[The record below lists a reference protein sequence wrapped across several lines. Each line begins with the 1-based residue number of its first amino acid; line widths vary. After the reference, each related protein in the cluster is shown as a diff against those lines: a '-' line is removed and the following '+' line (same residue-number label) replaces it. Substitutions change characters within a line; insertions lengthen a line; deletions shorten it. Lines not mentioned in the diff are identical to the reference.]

1 MVPRESDRSG
11 VYHRDTAMVLTAD
24 RLLLLL
30 LCGWI
35 ELAAAAGPRGVARPT
50 TQPHLEEGET
60 RTYHRADRARVG
72 VGVGDDDYYPIR
84 VKLRLA
90 ADGAGELSMGRGDG
104 TYEAPAPAARHA
116 DPEHPLEDGLV
127 FRVDPELGDG
137 YFVELTGPNSLLVF
151 HQPPGSPGLLSLA
164 RPKLF
169 WRVFSDADIAQMDVD
184 DAVLQ
189 VEQFVRQYRRH
200 LERTAEQN
208 DDLFLHRA
216 DVEAAFRP
224 AAMSLQD
231 TIRRMEA
238 RHTLRTDK
246 EQLESAKNGLCETFN
261 SMTKWATD
269 VEAAFLDG
277 DDDGRG
283 GGGGGNPTA
292 AAGAAAIFTEREH
305 ALLAPITTAASQ
317 EITSLLLKHAGADD
331 PANPHREENAR
342 VLRSPEFARA
352 LTEALSAT
360 AAASPHLVAVV
371 RKAGETEKT
380 VTEFA
385 ESAAAAAQEM
395 VDTIKKDIVDKEALV
410 QQATARL
417 ETAAA
422 AAAPASTDKDDDA
435 AAAAATRS
443 SSPEPEDTPEISC
456 ARSALVGGA
465 HAMVPGEGKMAK
477 GQLQAHQRKGVL
489 AAVFKS
495 NWKSPEIRGL
505 LDTIRFTN
513 SLRLDHADGTRTEL
527 EANVD
532 VNSILQASSASMD
545 VELKATHTGQGFEV
559 GGTARVVVSE
569 AGAQKADL
577 ALFAATKRQ
586 LSGGRTLRSGIFL
599 DVAAMP
605 GDAAGSDSNQFSL
618 RTRSELETAS
628 GTRLR
633 VDADLERRLDGS
645 SRAGLGLGASANL
658 GSLLSSPLW
667 EDTELT
673 ANARAD
679 SDWGGGLGGGGQSFG
694 ASVGI
699 KIKF

>member
-1 MVPRESDRSG
+1 MM
-11 VYHRDTAMVLTAD
+11 ALCA
-24 RLLLLL
+24 LLL
-30 LCGWI
+30 LCAWTG
-35 ELAAAAGPRGVARPT
+35 LAAAAGPRGAGRPRA
-50 TQPHLEEGET
+50 HRHVEEGET
-60 RTYHRADRARVG
+60 RTFHRADRARAG
-72 VGVGDDDYYPIR
+72 VGAGDDYGPIR
-84 VKLRLA
+84 VKLRLTG
-90 ADGAGELSMGRGDG
+90 DRQRGGFFSMGHGDG
-104 TYEAPAPAARHA
+104 TYEAPAPAARYA

-127 FRVDPELGDG
+127 FRVDPEQGDG

-169 WRVFSDADIAQMDVD
+169 WRVFSDAEIAQMDVD
-184 DAVLQ
+184 DAILQ

-208 DDLFLHRA
+208 DDIFLHRA

-269 VEAAFLDG
+269 VEAAFF
-277 DDDGRG
+277 G
-283 GGGGGNPTA
+283 GGDVGGSSGSGSGGKPTA
-292 AAGAAAIFTEREH
+292 AADIFTERER

-342 VLRSPEFARA
+342 VLRSPEFAQA

-360 AAASPHLVAVV
+360 VAASPSLVAVV
-371 RKAGETEKT
+371 RKAGEAEKT

-395 VDTIKKDIVDKEALV
+395 VNNIKKDIADNEASV
-410 QQATARL
+410 QQATAQL
-417 ETAAA
+417 ETATA
-422 AAAPASTDKDDDA
+422 AAAPASTDKDDAA

-456 ARSALVGGA
+456 ARSALEGGRA
-465 HAMVPGEGKMAK
+465 HAMVPGEDKMVK

-489 AAVFKS
+489 ATIFKS

-527 EANVD
+527 EANVN

-545 VELKATHTGQGFEV
+545 VELKAKHTGKGFEV
-559 GGTARVVVSE
+559 GGTARVVISE

-577 ALFAATKRQ
+577 ALFASTKRR
-586 LSGGRTLRSGIFL
+586 LSGGRTLRSAIFL
-599 DVAAMP
+599 DVAAIP

-618 RTRSELETAS
+618 RKRSQLETAS

-633 VDADLERRLDGS
+633 VDVDLERRLDGS
-645 SRAGLGLGASANL
+645 SRAGLGMGASANL